1 MTNTLQEVV
10 GDIDVETWI
19 NSKLEI
25 IKNDINNSSLLRCY
39 QNQTAIK
46 NFKIYDATLKAMYLR
61 QRRSDVYEV
70 AMDYLVSNSVVENS
84 FSINDLIQDFKN
96 YRDMKKEI

>member
-1 MTNTLQEVV
+1 MLV
-10 GDIDVETWI
+10 
-19 NSKLEI
+19 SK
-25 IKNDINNSSLLRCY
+25 
-39 QNQTAIK
+39 QTAIK

-61 QRRSDVYEV
+61 QGRGDVYEV

-96 YRDMKKEI
+96 YRDMKKRD